1 MVAQTMLAR
10 EIMTRIAVIA
20 MALFAA
26 SPISTQKA
34 AADDNLGSVRQQ
46 ADRTSTAAQQA
57 RRDADAALDA
67 GARVEG
73 LIDDAE
79 SGIEEFVEGIE
90 PIRGARQLEGEVE
103 ATRNLDR
110 DLDARAAAEMERTE
124 PVREARQL
132 EGAVEHTMSA
142 DDRARAAIEREA
154 RAVEREV
161 DSATDVEQ
169 QARARVAQTEAVTAG
184 QAAQQE
190 LEQEAAASERA
201 GQEVRQTR
209 DRLRRALGR

>member
-1 MVAQTMLAR
+1 
-10 EIMTRIAVIA
+10 MTRIAVIA

-26 SPISTQKA
+26 SPISTQLA
-34 AADDNLGSVRQQ
+34 VADGALGGVRQQ
-46 ADRTSTAAQQA
+46 ADRTGTAARQA
-57 RRDADAALDA
+57 RRDIDAVIDA
-67 GARVEG
+67 GARAEVA
-73 LIDDAE
+73 IDDAE
-79 SGIEEFVEGIE
+79 SGIEERVEGTE
-90 PIRGARQLEGEVE
+90 PVSSARQLESEIE

-110 DLDARAAAEMERTE
+110 DLDARARMEFERTE
-124 PVREARQL
+124 SVREARQL

-154 RAVEREV
+154 QAVEREV

-169 QARARVAQTEAVTAG
+169 QARARVTQTEAVTAG

-190 LEQEAAASERA
+190 LEKDAAATERA